1 MKKILLEYASMFAYT
16 ITGLIFGFSFFLL
29 FLNFYHMDELA
40 DTADVSA
47 YNDTSKVSVENKLNM
62 IRNNINVYDQNS
74 YTGSINIYGLN
85 NAKLRMEACL
95 EILESDE
102 MMRYFDLDTIGIQ
115 DAYNFTRDFRNI
127 VLNDCVAMQINS
139 MFSTDTVSTLPN
151 FNVIEPYVKL
161 SINNLLNST
170 NYVQNNLENSDHYY
184 FSTNVNK
191 INFFDIVE
199 DSYVDTMNN
208 YQYTLDLI
216 VEISNWYKD
225 IVIGG

>member
-40 DTADVSA
+40 DTVDVST

-62 IRNNINVYDQNS
+62 IRNNIAVYDQDS

-102 MMRYFDLDTIGIQ
+102 MMRYFDLDTIDIQ
-115 DAYNFTRDFRNI
+115 DTYNFTRDFRNI

>member
-47 YNDTSKVSVENKLNM
+47 YNDTSKVSVENKINM
-62 IRNNINVYDQNS
+62 IRNNIAVYDQDS

-95 EILESDE
+95 E
-102 MMRYFDLDTIGIQ
+102 MRYFDLDTIDIQ
-115 DAYNFTRDFRNI
+115 DTYNFTRDFRNI